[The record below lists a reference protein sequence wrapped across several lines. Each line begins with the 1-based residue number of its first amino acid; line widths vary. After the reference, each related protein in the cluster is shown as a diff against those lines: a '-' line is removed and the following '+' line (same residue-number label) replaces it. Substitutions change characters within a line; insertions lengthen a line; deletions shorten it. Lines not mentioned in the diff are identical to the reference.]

1 MDILYII
8 AGLVLL
14 IFGGEFLLK
23 GAISL
28 SLRLNISKVVIGMT
42 VVSFATS
49 APELIVSL
57 KSAINGHADI
67 ALGNVIGS
75 NIANLG
81 FVLGFTLLFTKI
93 YVNRSF
99 ARLDWPVM
107 IIASVCLFLFLIRDG
122 ELGQIEGAVLFALLI
137 LYLILYLK
145 YYSKTT
151 FFEEDDIE
159 EDLDQ
164 EPVGQGKTLLFL
176 VLGGV
181 ALWGGSELL
190 IEGAVNLA
198 TRIGVSERVIG
209 ITIVSIG
216 TSIPELAAS
225 LIAVYRKEKAISL
238 GNLIGS
244 NVFNILAVLGITSMI
259 TPIGVQDQRLID
271 QDIWWM
277 LGFALVVLPLV
288 YIPYRRQL
296 AWREGILLLGAY
308 VFFVYK
314 TVA

>member
-8 AGLVLL
+8 SGLVLL

-99 ARLDWPVM
+99 LRLDWPVM
-107 IIASVCLFLFLIRDG
+107 IIASICLFLFLIRDG
-122 ELGQIEGAVLFALLI
+122 KLSQVEGVVLFALLI
-137 LYLILYLK
+137 LYLVLYLK
-145 YYSKTT
+145 YYSKTA

-176 VLGGV
+176 VLGGI

-198 TRIGVSERVIG
+198 IRIGVSERVIG

-277 LGFALVVLPLV
+277 LGFALVVLPLA
-288 YIPYRRQL
+288 YMPNRRQL

>member
-81 FVLGFTLLFTKI
+81 FVLGFTLLFAKI

-122 ELGQIEGAVLFALLI
+122 ELGQLEGAVLFALLI
-137 LYLILYLK
+137 LYLVLYLK
-145 YYSKTT
+145 YYSKTA

-164 EPVGQGKTLLFL
+164 EPVGQGRTFLFL